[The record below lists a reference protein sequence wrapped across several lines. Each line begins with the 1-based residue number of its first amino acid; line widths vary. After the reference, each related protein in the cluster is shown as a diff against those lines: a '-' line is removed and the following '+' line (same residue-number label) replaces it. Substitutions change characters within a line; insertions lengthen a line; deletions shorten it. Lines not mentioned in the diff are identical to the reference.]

1 MHSVFFLLPGIQAA
15 NMAGSGT
22 NTCTQKLK
30 MASNAKMNPAHLLES
45 WMKST
50 FNLIFLFTIHTL
62 LTAIAFTV
70 YQQIT
75 FSSREISCVYVSCA
89 WKCMNLML
97 DASFISVMMLT
108 WGNSLQTEHSWHIND
123 GTHMNNPISW
133 QHHTG
138 WKTVN
143 ITLAEKQSTA
153 DTSVTELVWTIPS
166 AVNITLADKRS
177 TADTSVI
184 KLMWTIP
191 SAVNI
196 TLADKQSTADTSVM
210 ELMQT
215 IPSAVNITLADIH
228 WIPRKKEHD
237 GWPFTGGLNKKQTSW
252 ACVKVLPHKASPADE
267 WHSSLQGFA
276 QLFWASLLTTV

>member
-22 NTCTQKLK
+22 NTRTQKLK
-30 MASNAKMNPAHLLES
+30 TASNAKTNPAHLLES

-62 LTAIAFTV
+62 LTAKAFTV

-123 GTHMNNPISW
+123 GTHVNNPISW
-133 QHHTG
+133 KHHTG

-153 DTSVTELVWTIPS
+153 DTSVTELV
-166 AVNITLADKRS
+166 
-177 TADTSVI
+177 
-184 KLMWTIP
+184 WTIP